1 MPSNIAVLMARGY
14 LDTAP
19 TAQLT
24 IDADHALHGSEVDMA
39 GYTSL
44 SYTLTCI
51 TNGVTWTVQGAN
63 VSDYSDAVVAQAAAA
78 VAVGAVGSYSTALA
92 VFRYYRVLIKATVG
106 SSQGTA
112 TVVAHQK
119 V

>member
-1 MPSNIAVLMARGY
+1 MPSNIAVLKARGY

-19 TAQLT
+19 AAQLT
-24 IDADHALHGSEVDMA
+24 IDADHPLHGAEVDMA

-51 TNGVTWTVQGAN
+51 TNGVTWTVMGGNLATYADE
-63 VSDYSDAVVAQAAAA
+63 VIAQAAAP

-106 SSQGTA
+106 ASQGTA